1 MIVRVVRPGSDMPG
15 LAAYMWGPG
24 KAEEH
29 TEQHMIA
36 STGAGVQRIGDAELF
51 FAGERAVALEGRTLD
66 SGEARSE
73 GRRLEQD
80 WRRFR
85 EESKTPVA
93 AGAGVRSAAGQQ
105 GPPDAGPDAYR
116 VDPEFTTQKRQEL
129 TGWNRPHVFHVTFS
143 LRQDEGKLSD
153 ETWGRIA
160 SEYVDRMGFAGKDGR
175 AGCEWAAWR
184 HGVSKNGNDHI
195 HVAVSLVK
203 SDGRWANEYRSKVR
217 SRGICDDLEKK
228 YGLRPAKDSSGQRG
242 MPGRSRAEEERHRK
256 EPRGTTPERERV
268 AMVVRRAATRAS
280 TEKQFIADVL
290 RQGVRI
296 RPHFKKGG
304 REEVTGASFKERGS
318 DGPWL
323 SGTQCGRDLTLPKLR
338 TMWDDSPQRRAE
350 ALPLWQGQKSIPK
363 TQAPPRFEASW
374 NTAQRA
380 LAEWATRVERID
392 PHDQSAWSR
401 AARDAAS
408 VASELAQGSGGPQ
421 KGHMGALAHEL
432 ARAAQQRQQPTAQVA
447 DNVRVAC
454 RHLSLTM
461 RASSRSSAVGWYA
474 VLSQMQRVSRAIHT
488 AQSARGEHVR
498 AARLEASM
506 RSHLTPVIKGAEK
519 ARTKTAPPRTPRTR
533 ITTRQQGEERER

>member
-24 KAEEH
+24 KSDEH

-51 FAGERAVALEGRTLD
+51 FAGERAVALEGATLD
-66 SGEARSE
+66 STSARAE

-93 AGAGVRSAAGQQ
+93 VGAGAPAATAAG

-116 VDPEFTTQKRQEL
+116 VDPAFTTEKRQEL
-129 TGWNRPHVFHVTFS
+129 TGWNRPHVFHATFS

-160 SEYVDRMGFAGKDGR
+160 AEYVDRMGFAAKDGK

-203 SDGRWANEYRSKVR
+203 SDGRWANEYRSKMR
-217 SRGICDDLEKK
+217 SRSICDDLEKE
-228 YGLRPAKDSSGQRG
+228 YGLRPAKDSSSQRG

-268 AMVVRRAATRAS
+268 AMAVRRAATRAG
-280 TEKQFIADVL
+280 TEQQFIADVL
-290 RQGVRI
+290 RQGIRV

-304 REEVTGASFKERGS
+304 REEVVGASFKERGS

-323 SGTQCGRDLTLPKLR
+323 SGTQLGRDLTLPKLR
-338 TMWDDSPQRRAE
+338 AGWDDSPERRAE
-350 ALPLWQGQKSIPK
+350 ALPLWQGKKAVPK
-363 TQAPPRFEASW
+363 EQSAPKFEPSW
-374 NTAQRA
+374 NSAQRA
-380 LAEWATRVERID
+380 LADWATRAERID

-401 AARDAAS
+401 TARDAAS
-408 VASELAQGSGGPQ
+408 VASELAKGS
-421 KGHMGALAHEL
+421 KGQQQAYMGALAHEF
-432 ARAAQQRQQPTAQVA
+432 ARAAQQRRQPNGEVA

-454 RHLSLTM
+454 RHLSLTL
-461 RASSRSSAVGWYA
+461 RASSSSSVVGWHA
-474 VLSQMQRVSRAIHT
+474 VLSQVQRVCRAMHA
-488 AQSARGEHVR
+488 AQRARGEYVR

-506 RSHLTPVIKGAEK
+506 RSHLTPVLQGVEK
-519 ARTKTAPPRTPRTR
+519 ARVKTAPQPRLPRPPIKNR
-533 ITTRQQGEERER
+533 DEERGR